1 MTPDEIRSK
10 IFKFEGSTDAVC
22 ALLAGYQ
29 VEVLQEMCA
38 QIAELNENLKSFDR
52 DHGTRIFDDQMRPV
66 Q

>member
-10 IFKFEGSTDAVC
+10 IFKFEGSTDA
-22 ALLAGYQ
+22 

-52 DHGTRIFDDQMRPV
+52 DHGTRIFDVQMRPV